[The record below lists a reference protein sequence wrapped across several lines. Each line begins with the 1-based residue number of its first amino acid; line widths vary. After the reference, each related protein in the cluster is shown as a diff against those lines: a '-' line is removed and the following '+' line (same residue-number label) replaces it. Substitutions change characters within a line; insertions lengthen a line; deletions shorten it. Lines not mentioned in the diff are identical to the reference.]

1 MSLLLNSI
9 LVNDDLQLSVGHLL
23 PDENT
28 TEQDYYKSRLL
39 SEKVTRF
46 DKNFI
51 TTKNTWNVNTVL
63 NEYPHKQSHYL
74 VDNKVYIC
82 IQNNKGGLSTEKP
95 TSDSLFHVKL
105 SDGYVWR
112 YIFTVHNDD
121 MLDYIKIYDGDR
133 FSINGVIAKLE
144 DDDFSGV
151 TFKKKPTYHIHT
163 TNGNGC
169 EIIFDYGMG
178 KISNAYVSNGGNTY
192 NGNDVILFTD
202 GDSGDGA
209 DIKIAIVDGAVT
221 ILSYEI
227 GGNFT
232 DVNIFVIGD
241 GTGATITSTVIDG
254 SLTEPIVTNGG
265 TGYTYAKAIITGS
278 KNSIVKKIVMES
290 VNGFGYNQVD
300 DFPCDL
306 LVSKTV
312 KVKNDTDI
320 NYILLN
326 KTPQDNEIPSLYV
339 LNTINTKNLS
349 KSSDNRIQ
357 VVITEE

>member
-9 LVNDDLQLSVGHLL
+9 LVNDDLQLSVGHLI

-28 TEQDYYKSRLL
+28 QEQDYFKSRLL

-51 TTKNTWNVNTVL
+51 TTKNTWNINTVL

-74 VDNKVYIC
+74 VDNRVYLC
-82 IQNNKGGLSTEKP
+82 IQNNNGGLSTEKP
-95 TSDSLFHVKL
+95 TGDSLFHVKL
-105 SDGYVWR
+105 NDGYVWR
-112 YIFTVHNDD
+112 YLFTVHNDD
-121 MLDYIKIYDGDR
+121 MLDYIKVYDGDR
-133 FSINGVIAKLE
+133 FSINGVIAKLS
-144 DDDFSGV
+144 DNDFSSV
-151 TFKKKPTYHIHT
+151 TFTKKPEYHIY
-163 TNGNGC
+163 TNNGGGC
-169 EIIFDYGMG
+169 EIAIGYELG
-178 KISNAYVSNGGNTY
+178 KITDAYISNGGNTY
-192 NGNDVILFTD
+192 NGNDIVLFTD
-202 GDSGDGA
+202 NHSGTGANIVLDTLDGVVS
-209 DIKIAIVDGAVT
+209 IT
-221 ILSYEI
+221 SFEI

-241 GTGATITSTVIDG
+241 GQGAEITSTVVDG
-254 SLTEPIVTNGG
+254 SLTEPILVSGG

-278 KNSIVKKIVMES
+278 KNSIIKNVIMES
-290 VNGFGYNQVD
+290 VNGFGYSQVD
-300 DFPCDL
+300 DLPCEL
-306 LVSKTV
+306 LISKTV

-320 NYILLN
+320 NYVLVH
-326 KTPQDNEIPSLYV
+326 KTPKNNEVPSLYV